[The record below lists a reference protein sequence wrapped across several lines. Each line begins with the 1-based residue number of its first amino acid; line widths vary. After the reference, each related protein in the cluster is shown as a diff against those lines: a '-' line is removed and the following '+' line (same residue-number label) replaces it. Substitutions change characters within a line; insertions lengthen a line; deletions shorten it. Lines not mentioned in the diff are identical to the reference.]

1 MNPAR
6 SRRRVLARALVVLTL
21 LFGVC
26 GTLSTSTSAWAS
38 PPLAPPPGA
47 AAVTNAAEFDPQAAT
62 DAYLATVNG
71 EARERSDSYFE
82 GGYWLL
88 LWDFLASAV
97 VALVLL
103 RTRLSARMR
112 DAAAKVT
119 RFRFVHGS
127 LYWLQYIAVVSIV
140 ELPLTLYEGFFREHK
155 YGLSTQTFGAWMG
168 DQGKALVISAV
179 LGALLVPVFF
189 AAIRRA
195 GKRWWLVAAVLSIV
209 VAMLLIAV
217 TPVYLAPVFNDY
229 TELKDESIRQP
240 ILALA
245 RANGIDAS
253 HVYQFDASKQSNR
266 VSANVSGLFG
276 TERISL
282 NDNLL
287 NRCSP
292 EEIFGVL
299 GHEMGHYVM
308 HHIFK
313 SIIEFGIL
321 ILIGFAAVDFFF
333 TRVRA
338 RYGERWGIGGV
349 DDVASLPLLG
359 LLFSVYTFLLTPVFN
374 TMTRTQ
380 ELEADLYGLNA
391 AQQPDGEAQV
401 DLKLGDYRKL
411 DPGPLEEML
420 FFDHPSGRTRIFA
433 AMRWKKEHM
442 AGGVLHAQ

>member
-1 MNPAR
+1 MNR
-6 SRRRVLARALVVLTL
+6 SRLLVLAL
-21 LFGVC
+21 LLGVC
-26 GTLSTSTSAWAS
+26 ASVCAPAAAWAS

-47 AAVTNAAEFDPQAAT
+47 AAVSRAADFDPQAAT

-71 EARERSDSYFE
+71 EARTRSDAYFE

-88 LWDFLASAV
+88 LVDFLVSSAV
-97 VALVLL
+97 LL
-103 RTRLSARMR
+103 LLLQTRLSARMR

-119 RFRFVHGS
+119 RLRFVHGA
-127 LYWLQYIAVVSIV
+127 LYWLQYLLFVSVVQF
-140 ELPLTLYEGFFREHK
+140 PLALYEGFFREHA
-155 YGLSTQTFGAWMG
+155 YGLSTQTFGAWTF
-168 DQGKALVISAV
+168 DQAKGLVIGAV
-179 LGALLVPVFF
+179 LGALLVPLFF

-195 GKRWWLVAAVLSIV
+195 GKRWWVVAAVLSML
-209 VAMLLIAV
+209 VAMLLVAV
-217 TPVYLAPVFNDY
+217 TPVFLAPVFNDY

-245 RANGIDAS
+245 RANGIGVD

-292 EEIFGVL
+292 EEILGVL
-299 GHEMGHYVM
+299 GHEMGHYVL

-313 SIIEFGIL
+313 SLVELGIL
-321 ILIGFAAVDFFF
+321 ILIGFAAVDFVFAK
-333 TRVRA
+333 VRA

-349 DDVASLPLLG
+349 DDVASLPLLA
-359 LLFSVYTFLLTPVFN
+359 LLFGGYMFLLTPVLN

-380 ELEADLYGLNA
+380 EFEADLYGLNA
-391 AQQPDGEAQV
+391 AREPDGEAQV

-411 DPGPLEEML
+411 DPGPLEEMF

-442 AGGVLHAQ
+442 EGGVLP